1 MIRFPQGKE
10 WTYNVSRDIYL
21 WGCGLFC
28 SGTADLQLWLRETYK
43 AGSQGEKIAKGELQL
58 FENLGH
64 NWLVVLNGRL
74 PWSWI
79 PPKKNLDSI
88 RIERCFLFGFGRFAE
103 NYSAPMPSTLTTYIT
118 MSLYFVHVNWKGF
131 YMGDDICLTFVNQRK
146 TLCPFQSSRFR
157 PQNTA
162 ADTSDRLRLTKL
174 LSCHRSPHD
183 YPTIPRL
190 GNEKA

>member
-10 WTYNVSRDIYL
+10 WTYNVSREIWL
-21 WGCGLFC
+21 WGCRLFC

-43 AGSQGEKIAKGELQL
+43 AGSQDEQIAKGGLQL

-79 PPKKNLDSI
+79 PRKQKLNSI
-88 RIERCFLFGFGRFAE
+88 RIESCFRFGFGHFAK
-103 NYSAPMPSTLTTYIT
+103 NYSAFMPSARATYIT

-131 YMGDDICLTFVNQRK
+131 YMGDDICLTFVKQRK
-146 TLCPFQSSRFR
+146 
-157 PQNTA
+157 A
-162 ADTSDRLRLTKL
+162 IWA
-174 LSCHRSPHD
+174 LS
-183 YPTIPRL
+183 
-190 GNEKA
+190 KQ